1 MEMLMPGTAG
11 FPPLLPAAIAEELA
25 SHGYV
30 VVGVNHTYETAVT
43 VFADGQVVPMS
54 PAAVAGVLGPQ
65 SGPYQERFAQRAAVC
80 DYKAADLASVAD
92 QLQQLPPMRPGCWPA
107 GWIWTGW
114 VGWGIPLAATP
125 LLEGP
130 SGDYPEV
137 AFGSL

>member
-30 VVGVNHTYETAVT
+30 VVGVNHTYEKAAT

-80 DYKAADLASVAD
+80 A
-92 QLQQLPPMRPGCWPA
+92 
-107 GWIWTGW
+107 
-114 VGWGIPLAATP
+114 
-125 LLEGP
+125 
-130 SGDYPEV
+130 
-137 AFGSL
+137 